1 MVMIAKAFNGLRKM
15 LKKKVLR
22 RRRKGST
29 QTFEPRNS
37 ISEAEIEGEANAV
50 EEVSSKLTKWVMNDL
65 FLQPQEAA
73 TAPQDNSSS
82 LESLSSSSESSEL
95 AGVRSSSLSDSPSM
109 DDLSPAT
116 APIDHGVSNPNV
128 S

>member
-50 EEVSSKLTKWVMNDL
+50 EEVSSKLTKWVKYDL
-65 FLQPQEAA
+65 FF
-73 TAPQDNSSS
+73 TASGSSHCS
-82 LESLSSSSESSEL
+82 SRQFLEIEFGKLEL
-95 AGVRSSSLSDSPSM
+95 F
-109 DDLSPAT
+109 
-116 APIDHGVSNPNV
+116 I
-128 S
+128 